1 MCVHRVLRFL
11 IFKRSIEM
19 KNVLLTIF
27 IFAISGVNSS
37 YAFQFN
43 PTSEPNAS
51 GLYEIP
57 SWQKKLDLKEN
68 RIPKP
73 IHENATIKA
82 LRTAKIPDSLKNN
95 SVFLSEVVKG
105 VRWNDNP
112 LDADNERPLETIIY
126 FTESC
131 RKLKSSKIDARYDLL
146 YRSHC
151 GDMQFLHAMASKK
164 TENAGAT
171 SELINMWA
179 EFSYKVAA
187 GDISKDILFENV
199 GNKLEKRSAELFNI
213 KITDNGRRRMEWQP
227 EWLFT
232 FECNRNISTPTKKGD
247 KTTLKCKDKDN
258 QFSEETIQNIALG
271 SLLHILQ
278 DSFSA
283 SHVLRES
290 SIVDA
295 SQTSKAGRVKQFA
308 IYSDQNAALHCTEDL
323 NIEERKELLLNDL
336 SARLIEL
343 VINQRFSGQDNW
355 DETKKVINEA
365 FNIINTS
372 VEPDDIGYGA
382 TIKR

>member
-1 MCVHRVLRFL
+1 
-11 IFKRSIEM
+11 M
-19 KNVLLTIF
+19 KNLLLTILVV
-27 IFAISGVNSS
+27 AISGVNSS
-37 YAFQFN
+37 YAFQLN
-43 PTSEPNAS
+43 PTSEPDAS

-57 SWQKKLDLKEN
+57 AWQKKLNIKEN
-68 RIPKP
+68 TIPKP
-73 IHENATIKA
+73 IHENVTVKA
-82 LRTAKIPDSLKNN
+82 LRTAEIPDSLKND

-112 LDADNERPLETIIY
+112 LDADNERPLETFMY
-126 FTESC
+126 FKESC
-131 RKLKSSKIDARYDLL
+131 RKLKSNNIDARYDLL

-171 SELINMWA
+171 SELIHMWA

-199 GNKLEKRSAELFNI
+199 GNKLEKRSAELFNV
-213 KITDNGRRRMEWQP
+213 KMTDNGRRRMEWQP

-232 FECNRNISTPTKKGD
+232 FECNRNISISAKKGD
-247 KTTLKCKDKDN
+247 KTTLKCKDKND
-258 QFSEETIQNIALG
+258 QFSKETIQNIALG
-271 SLLHILQ
+271 SLLHMLQ

-290 SIVDA
+290 SMVDA
-295 SQTSKAGRVKQFA
+295 SQASNSGRVKQFA
-308 IYSDQNAALHCTEDL
+308 IYSDQSAALHRTEDL
-323 NIEERKELLLNDL
+323 RIEDHKELLLNDL

-343 VINQRFSGQDNW
+343 VINQRISGQDNW
-355 DETKKVINEA
+355 SEAKETIEKA
-365 FNIINTS
+365 FEISNDS
-372 VEPDDIGYGA
+372 EKPGDIGYGA

>member
-1 MCVHRVLRFL
+1 
-11 IFKRSIEM
+11 M
-19 KNVLLTIF
+19 KNLML
-27 IFAISGVNSS
+27 AILVVAILGVNSS

-43 PTSEPNAS
+43 PSSEPNAS

-57 SWQKKLDLKEN
+57 DWQKKLDLKGN
-68 RIPKP
+68 TIPKP
-73 IHENATIKA
+73 IHENVTIKV
-82 LRTAKIPDSLKNN
+82 LRTAKIPDSLKNDT
-95 SVFLSEVVKG
+95 VFLSEVVKG

-112 LDADNERPLETIIY
+112 LDADNERPLETIMY
-126 FTESC
+126 FKESC
-131 RKLKSSKIDARYDLL
+131 RKLKSSKTDARYDLL

-232 FECNRNISTPTKKGD
+232 FECNRNISTPTKKGG

-271 SLLHILQ
+271 SLLHMLQ

-283 SHVLRES
+283 SHVLREI

-295 SQTSKAGRVKQFA
+295 SQTSKAGRVKQFGM
-308 IYSDQNAALHCTEDL
+308 YNDQNANSHSTEDL
-323 NIEERKELLLNDL
+323 KIEKHQELLLNDL

-343 VINQRFSGQDNW
+343 VINQRVSGQDNW
-355 DETKKVINEA
+355 SEAKQVINEA
-365 FNIINTS
+365 FDIINTS
-372 VEPDDIGYGA
+372 EKPGAIGYGVI
-382 TIKR
+382 IKR